1 VSRGT
6 ILAVLLTSATL
17 GIDRNALAAFLS
29 AQAPA
34 LPASA
39 AAAPRGFDRLAAQRD
54 TRALLESLIALD
66 TQNPPGNEILV
77 ARHLDALLR
86 AVPGIETRIL
96 DPGDGRANFVAR
108 LRASKPSKRA
118 VLVMGHM
125 DVVGADASKWS
136 SPPFTATERDGFLYG
151 RGAIDDKGPLAA
163 TAIALRLLAP
173 LRDSLDRD
181 IILLGT
187 AAEEGGD
194 QGMTRVL
201 ANHVDLIKDAEFALN
216 EGGRVRMRGGRVYAV
231 NVQVTEKLSYV
242 VDVRA
247 RGTSGHGSV
256 PQPDNAI
263 AALSRALG
271 RVHAWKP
278 PVRLTA
284 TTREYFAK
292 LARVEP
298 DAAMRQAMNEL
309 TTATDRSAIDRAADV
324 LSRDSVHSANLRTGV
339 SLTMIDGGIRANV
352 IPSDA
357 TAVLNVRILPDG
369 DIAADVATL
378 NRVGAE
384 PQVTFTLRGRAQTAP
399 PASSST
405 TELFKAMEVAAT
417 TMVPDVVVIPFM
429 SNGATDGAALRAAG
443 IPTYGILPLPLDMDD
458 ELRMHGD
465 NERVPLSSLGW
476 GAEYLYRVLL
486 AVAGR

>member
-6 ILAVLLTSATL
+6 ILALVLTSATL
-17 GIDRNALAAFLS
+17 ARALS

-34 LPASA
+34 LPAAA
-39 AAAPRGFDRLAAQRD
+39 AAAPPGFDRAAAQRD
-54 TRALLESLIALD
+54 TRALLDALIALD

-77 ARHLDALLR
+77 ARHLDTFLR
-86 AVPGIETRIL
+86 GVPGIETRVL

-108 LRASKPSKRA
+108 LRATKPSKRA
-118 VLVMGHM
+118 VLIMGHM

-136 SPPFTATERDGFLYG
+136 SPPFAATERDGYLYG

-163 TAIALRLLAP
+163 TAIAMRMLAP
-173 LRDSLDRD
+173 LRDALDRD
-181 IILLGT
+181 VILLGT

-194 QGMTRVL
+194 QGMARVL
-201 ANHVDLIKDAEFALN
+201 ASHFDLIKDAEFALN
-216 EGGRVRMRGGRVYAV
+216 EGGRVRMRGGRIYAV
-231 NVQVTEKLSYV
+231 NVQVTEKLSYT

-256 PQPDNAI
+256 PLPDNAI

-278 PVRLTA
+278 PVRVTA

-298 DAAMRQAMNEL
+298 DAAMRQAMIEL
-309 TTATDRSAIDRAADV
+309 TTATDQSAIDRAADV
-324 LSRDSVHSANLRTGV
+324 LSRDPVHSANLRTGV
-339 SLTMIDGGIRANV
+339 SVTMIDGGIRTNV
-352 IPSDA
+352 IPSEA
-357 TAVLNVRILPDG
+357 TAALNVRILPDG

-384 PQVTFTLRGRAQTAP
+384 PQVTFSLRGRVQTAP
-399 PASSST
+399 PASASS
-405 TELFKAMEVAAT
+405 TELFKAMETAAT
-417 TMVPDVVVIPFM
+417 AMVPGVVVIPFM

-443 IPTYGILPLPLDMDD
+443 IPTYGLLPLPLEMDD

-465 NERVPLSSLGW
+465 NERVPVSSLGW

-486 AVAGR
+486 AVARR